1 MSKSLPEM
9 IFLEHSDL
17 IFSTNSS
24 SDFPPKKLMI
34 ENQKIRFKVYIEIG
48 DYPLETN
55 GYT

>member
-1 MSKSLPEM
+1 M